1 MGRRKL
7 WWLTLFVGGMA
18 MSMAPPSP
26 AWASRARHYYHHR
39 HHAVVVGGPAAPA
52 MRGALVEDADSG
64 RVLYAYNA
72 DMAWPP
78 ASMAKMMM
86 LLVAEDQLKAGR
98 VHLTDPVRVSANAAA
113 THGTRL
119 GLHTGDVYP
128 LGELMK
134 AALVK
139 SANDAAVAVAEKVGG
154 STAGCVAMMN
164 QKARSLD
171 LKSTHYNT
179 VDGLPPSAGHDVDVT
194 DAYDL
199 ATVARTIIHTTN
211 LLEWSSQQ
219 ECPFDNGLRMLHNT
233 NHLIGHF
240 DGCDGIKTGFT
251 YHAGFNLTATARRG
265 DLRLVA
271 VVLGAPSN
279 PGRFREAGRLLEWGF
294 DNFTAV
300 TVAKKG
306 ETLPVRVQV
315 ASSSIIQPVAAAD
328 VKVVLPK
335 RDVSTLKIEYDIPS
349 EFSGPLLAGS
359 PMGIVNVRAGGRIVT
374 RVGALSP
381 VSVGDASQL
390 IKGTRVVQEQGAG
403 VQGAAAADVQ
413 NSGE

>member
-1 MGRRKL
+1 VGRRRL
-7 WWLTLFVGGMA
+7 AWLTLLVGGA
-18 MSMAPPSP
+18 LLSVAGAGQ
-26 AWASRARHYYHHR
+26 AWASRGRHR
-39 HHAVVVGGPAAPA
+39 HHVVVGGPAAPA
-52 MRGALVEDADSG
+52 LRGALVEDADTG

-72 DMAWPP
+72 DMPWPP

-86 LLVAEDQLKAGR
+86 LLVAEDQIRSGR
-98 VHLTDPVRVSANAAA
+98 LHLTDPVRISANAAH
-113 THGTRL
+113 TGGTRL
-119 GLHTGDVYP
+119 GMHTGDVYP

-154 STAGCVAMMN
+154 STEGCVALMN

-171 LKSTHYNT
+171 LRSTHFNT

-199 ATVARTIIHTTN
+199 AVIGRTLVYSTD
-211 LLEWSSQQ
+211 LLRWSSQ
-219 ECPFDNGLRMLHNT
+219 ESCPFDNGLRMLHNT

-251 YHAGFNLTATARRG
+251 YHAGFNLTATAKRA
-265 DLRLVA
+265 DMRLIA

-279 PGRFREAGRLLEWGF
+279 PGRFREAARLLEWGF
-294 DNFTAV
+294 DNFISLTL
-300 TVAKKG
+300 AKRG

-315 ASSSIIQPVAAAD
+315 AAGAVIQPVAAED

-335 RDVSTLKIEYDIPS
+335 RDVSGLKIEYDIPS
-349 EFSGPLLAGS
+349 AFNGPLLVGS
-359 PMGIVNVRAGGRIVT
+359 PIGLVNVRAGGQVIT
-374 RVGALSP
+374 RVAALSP
-381 VSVGDASQL
+381 VSVGNATQL
-390 IKGTRVVQEQGAG
+390 LGTSVVHDGTAG
-403 VQGAAAADVQ
+403 VQGVSVDAHNAA
-413 NSGE
+413 E